1 MSISIIRDRVQVEIL
16 RDTSAV
22 ARVSFGVPL
31 FIGTTEITSPAPLR
45 VASYSN
51 ISEVEAVYATTDPEY
66 KAALAFFSQQPQP
79 RQLVIGFKASG
90 ETYVQALTAIRAI
103 NDTWFCVAI
112 AANNIDT
119 ADATDLA
126 DAVSALP
133 GLRQVWFRSDAAGV
147 LDGSSTTDIAAVL
160 KAGNYDQARVVYH
173 SLAATAFPE
182 MAQLG
187 RVLPIP
193 ESRTTGPG
201 SAAWHLQPIVGI
213 PGDNFTQTQINV
225 MDARDGTGK
234 NVEYFI
240 NVAGDVRSMGG
251 KMAGGE
257 WGDVMHGLAWL
268 GTRMSED
275 VFELLARAGNRR
287 EKIPYT
293 DEGISRIQG
302 VVTDRLQRGV
312 DIGLLVELERDAVK
326 TPLREE
332 TDFGDRVNRIL
343 RDVTFEAN
351 LAGAIKFTN
360 IRGVVTA

>member
-1 MSISIIRDRVQVEIL
+1 MIRIIQDRVRVEIE

-66 KAALAFFSQQPQP
+66 KAALAFFSQRPQP

-90 ETYVQALTAIRAI
+90 ETYVQALSAIRLI
-103 NDTWFCVAI
+103 NDTWFAVAI
-112 AANNIDT
+112 AANNIAT
-119 ADATDLA
+119 ADATALA

-147 LDGSSTTDIAAVL
+147 LDGSSTSDIAAVL

-201 SAAWHLQPIVGI
+201 SAAWFNQPIVGI
-213 PGDNFTQTQINV
+213 PGDNFTRTQINV

-234 NVEYFI
+234 NVEYFVNI
-240 NVAGDVRSMGG
+240 AGLGVLSMGG

-257 WGDVMHGLAWL
+257 WGEIMHGLAWL
-268 GTRMSED
+268 STRLSEN
-275 VFELLARAGNRR
+275 VFELLARAGIRR
-287 EKIPYT
+287 EKVPYT
-293 DEGISRIQG
+293 DEGISRIES
-302 VVTDRLQRGV
+302 VVRDTLDRGV
-312 DIGLLVELERDAVK
+312 SIGLLVEGFTTS
-326 TPLREE
+326 TPLREN
-332 TDFGDRVNRIL
+332 TDFSDRVNRIL
-343 RDVTFEAN
+343 RDVRFDAD
-351 LAGAIKFTN
+351 LAGAIKFTD
-360 IRGVVTA
+360 ISGVVTA